1 MNDTEL
7 NKNNLL
13 LNLIKKAY
21 IRFKDSKIVQK
32 IGALTVAGSLALT
45 LSGCEITGLPEGP
58 QTNIGGSQNNNNNN
72 NNNNEQ
78 DRNPIDVSEHSKL
91 LQNILLSEY
100 YDNLIGSVTNEN
112 NVLEGWEFKPHPYA
126 FYQSQGIDVEKIKSG
141 ETEAYTMTYVLDEEP
156 NSLYMHTRVLV
167 DDYYY
172 QNYLLKYQITDK
184 ELDDYH
190 LMHTGYGV
198 YHYYIQSVFMNN
210 EISKTRSPEIIST
223 SKVKKETFE
232 KLTISFQ
239 NTKLTAT
246 ERCDIFLMDVDYRKG
261 TFTIYVVP
269 RIQNEGQMTI
279 ESDVAIVQCKGAIS
293 LDGDIYASPATL
305 QQILTQGYEKIPS
318 TVYLTQNAYLNLVTL
333 RNFETNKK

>member
-1 MNDTEL
+1 MV
-7 NKNNLL
+7 
-13 LNLIKKAY
+13 KKLFCVILAM
-21 IRFKDSKIVQK
+21 SIV
-32 IGALTVAGSLALT
+32 
-45 LSGCEITGLPEGP
+45 LSIVGCEITGKPDTP
-58 QTNIGGSQNNNNNN
+58 DDSSTNSGGDQNNN

-78 DRNPIDVSEHSKL
+78 DRNPIDVSGYSPL
-91 LQNILLSEY
+91 LQNVLLSEY

-126 FYQSQGIDVEKIKSG
+126 FYESQGIDVAKIKSG
-141 ETEAYTMTYVLDEEP
+141 ETEAYTMTYVLNEEP

-172 QNYLLKYQITDK
+172 QNYLLKYSITDK

-246 ERCDIFLMDVDYRKG
+246 EGCDIFLMNVDYRKG

-269 RIQNEGQMTI
+269 RIQNESHMTI
-279 ESDVAIVQCKGAIS
+279 ESDVAIIQCMGQV
-293 LDGDIYASPATL
+293 LLENDIYSSPSL
-305 QQILTQGYEKIPS
+305 LNGIDILGYSTTPS
-318 TVYLTQNAYLNLVTL
+318 TVYLTQNAYLNLVEL

>member
-1 MNDTEL
+1 MRNTEF
-7 NKNNLL
+7 NNIDSF
-13 LNLIKKAY
+13 LNLVKRSY

-45 LSGCEITGLPEGP
+45 LSGCEITGLPQTP
-58 QTNIGGSQNNNNNN
+58 QTNIGGSQNNQDNTNNND
-72 NNNNEQ
+72 Q
-78 DRNPIDVSEHSKL
+78 GRNPIDVSDHSPL

-112 NVLEGWEFKPHPYA
+112 NVLDGWEFKPHPYA
-126 FYQSQGIDVEKIKSG
+126 FYESQGIDVAKIKSG

-172 QNYLLKYQITDK
+172 QNYLLKYSITDK

-246 ERCDIFLMDVDYRKG
+246 EGCDIFIMDINPQNY

-269 RIQNEGQMTI
+269 RIQNEGYMTI
-279 ESDVAIVQCKGAIS
+279 ESDVAIIQCYAKPTMDNGIYIS
-293 LDGDIYASPATL
+293 PSSLSKIETPS
-305 QQILTQGYEKIPS
+305 YEKIPS

-333 RNFETNKK
+333 RNFETNKH